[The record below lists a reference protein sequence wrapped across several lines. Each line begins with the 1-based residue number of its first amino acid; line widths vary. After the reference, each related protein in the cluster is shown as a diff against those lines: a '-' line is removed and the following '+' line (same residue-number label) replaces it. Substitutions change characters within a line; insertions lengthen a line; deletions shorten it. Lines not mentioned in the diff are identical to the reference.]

1 MLLVTAVALMFA
13 DLATTLVGIRL
24 AGPGAED
31 NPVWHRWIAR
41 HGLPAF
47 VLGYVAV
54 MGAIVY
60 LASLGG
66 PPALAGLVAVLAL
79 TVLNNL
85 YVLGKL
91 LLRW

>member
-1 MLLVTAVALMFA
+1 MFA

-24 AGPGAED
+24 A
-31 NPVWHRWIAR
+31 
-41 HGLPAF
+41 
-47 VLGYVAV
+47 
-54 MGAIVY
+54 
-60 LASLGG
+60 G

-91 LLRW
+91 LLRG